1 MAVSIDAV
9 RESAENPLNPFANHS
24 SGGSGVSENDDSDNA
39 FPALGS
45 CAPPLKTLALASPSS
60 SAAAAAHSATGA
72 EVVAADVAPDATPD
86 STPLEDVDGARRWLQ
101 IAAETE
107 DEHPEVGML
116 RGMGS
121 TLVHLQ
127 SGDHCRWTVQ
137 IPPTRDGAT
146 PLYVDAV
153 VLAKV
158 STNIFRNFFCW
169 QFGFAVEFLIT

>member
-45 CAPPLKTLALASPSS
+45 CAPPLKTLALASSSS
-60 SAAAAAHSATGA
+60 SAADSATGA